1 MPQTNYLTRAWADL
15 TREKG
20 WYKSL
25 ILLGL
30 AACVPLIGPVIVT
43 GYLLDWGKEA
53 SWGMDRGLP
62 RRVGSVGRR
71 LRYGLIA
78 LVIFAAWLLPILVAD
93 ALLSMVPGM
102 GMLLHFVCLVA
113 ELVFF
118 ALALVAVLRGL
129 VYERIGPGLQ
139 FVRIFKM
146 AGHDTAHL
154 AWAFAISAVA
164 WIVGLLINAL
174 FDLVYAPVGA
184 MLAAGA
190 TSTVQSLSL
199 LLGIGL
205 VSTIIAFVAYCVG
218 VFAITV
224 LMAIAIRSYGYWLA
238 QFEPAKWGTPKD
250 EMPFE
255 NEYVQA
261 VEQARPIDPQA
272 EPQPADEGE
281 AAMASEGVQ
290 APTGDAPAPDAQVEQ
305 PAPAPDAPAQDMA
318 NEAGEAP
325 AAETP
330 AQAEAAQQADSAPAP
345 EAPDAA
351 ETPDAPEAPDAP
363 DAVETLDAPTPDKEN

>member
-15 TREKG
+15 TRERG

-78 LVIFAAWLLPILVAD
+78 LVIFAAWLLPILIVD
-93 ALLSMVPGM
+93 ALLSMIPNLGT
-102 GMLLHFVCLVA
+102 LLHFVCIVL

-118 ALALVAVLRGL
+118 ALSLVAVLRGL
-129 VYERIGPGLQ
+129 VYERIAPGLQ

-154 AWAFAISAVA
+154 AWAFAVSAFA
-164 WIVGLLINAL
+164 WILGLLVNL
-174 FDLVYAPVGA
+174 VFDLVYAPVAALLATGA
-184 MLAAGA
+184 A
-190 TSTVQSLSL
+190 STVQSLSL

-205 VSTIIAFVAYCVG
+205 ISTVVAVVAYCVG
-218 VFAITV
+218 AFAITV
-224 LMAIAIRSYGYWLA
+224 LMALAIRSYGYWLA

-255 NEYVQA
+255 NEYMQA
-261 VEQARPIDPQA
+261 VEQATPVDPQI
-272 EPQPADEGE
+272 ADDE
-281 AAMASEGVQ
+281 AASEEPAAADV
-290 APTGDAPAPDAQVEQ
+290 AAATEAPAT
-305 PAPAPDAPAQDMA
+305 
-318 NEAGEAP
+318 GEAP
-325 AAETP
+325 AATETGAAAGAPEVDAAP
-330 AQAEAAQQADSAPAP
+330 AAAEAPATGEAPAG
-345 EAPDAA
+345 A
-351 ETPDAPEAPDAP
+351 ETPTTEG
-363 DAVETLDAPTPDKEN
+363 ES

>member
-164 WIVGLLINAL
+164 WILGLLINAL

-205 VSTIIAFVAYCVG
+205 VSTIIAFVAYCIG

-281 AAMASEGVQ
+281 AATTGEGAQ
-290 APTGDAPAPDAQVEQ
+290 AAAPDAPAQAEAVQQAEPAPVSDASAAAEMPASEVIAPDAPEAAA
-305 PAPAPDAPAQDMA
+305 PEAPAPDAPA
-318 NEAGEAP
+318 
-325 AAETP
+325 
-330 AQAEAAQQADSAPAP
+330 
-345 EAPDAA
+345 
-351 ETPDAPEAPDAP
+351 
-363 DAVETLDAPTPDKEN
+363 PDKES

>member
-30 AACVPLIGPVIVT
+30 AACVPLIGSIIVT

-154 AWAFAISAVA
+154 AWAFAISAAA

-205 VSTIIAFVAYCVG
+205 VSTIIAFVAYCIG

-272 EPQPADEGE
+272 ESQPAGEGE
-281 AAMASEGVQ
+281 AATTSEGVQ
-290 APTGDAPAPDAQVEQ
+290 VPAGDVPAPDAQAEQ
-305 PAPAPDAPAQDMA
+305 PASAPGAPAQDIT
-318 NEAGEAP
+318 NETGEAP
-325 AAETP
+325 APETP
-330 AQAEAAQQADSAPAP
+330 AQTEVVQQADSAPAP
-345 EAPDAA
+345 EAPDAPA
-351 ETPDAPEAPDAP
+351 
-363 DAVETLDAPTPDKEN
+363 AVETLDAPTPDKEN